1 MRHYQLDGVRGLGVL
16 IVVAAHHFIW
26 SRVLLFTGCAW
37 MDLFFALSGFLI
49 TRILLQTRERQDY
62 WQQFYI
68 KRVGRI
74 LPPLVLLLAVA
85 PLFSPHPDL
94 AGYLGY
100 AFFLGNLIDTTN
112 HGSELFFVLWSLAI
126 EEQFYLLWPV
136 LVRVLTPQRVLRFAL
151 AIIVLSPIA
160 RHIATPYAA
169 NFKPIF
175 YLTCFRMDGL
185 AAGSLLA
192 LLPLYPRVLATVRRV
207 SVPMFLLAVAIFLV
221 LLDTHKRTF
230 FWQTNSQLFNT
241 CGYSLVV
248 AGSFFLLAHLISA
261 DSSPISRFLAFRPFV
276 FLGEISY
283 GLYLF
288 HMVVLTITRQY
299 FYTGLA
305 WVPQRARLFWIDLP
319 LSILVAWLS
328 YKFIELPILRRC
340 NDKARRLRHRE
351 THYEAP
357 ASTQPQSA

>member
-1 MRHYQLDGVRGLGVL
+1 MRQYQLDGVRGLGVL

-26 SRVLLFTGCAW
+26 SRALLFTGCAW

-85 PLFSPHPDL
+85 PLFTPHPDL
-94 AGYLGY
+94 VGFLGY
-100 AFFLGNLIDTTN
+100 AFFLGNFIDTTN

-136 LVRVLTPQRVLRFAL
+136 LVRVLTPRRVLRFAL
-151 AIIVLSPIA
+151 AVIILSPIV
-160 RHIATPYAA
+160 RHFATPHAA
-169 NFKPIF
+169 DFKPIF

-192 LLPLYPRVLATVRRV
+192 LLPLYPKVLAVVKRI
-207 SVPMFLLAVAIFLV
+207 SFPMFLVAVTIFMV
-221 LLDTHKRTF
+221 LLDTHKHTF
-230 FWQTNSQLFNT
+230 FWQTNSQLFT
-241 CGYSLVV
+241 TYGYSLVV
-248 AGSFFLLAHLISA
+248 VGSFFLLAHLISS
-261 DSSPISRFLAFRPFV
+261 DSSPISRFLSFRPFV

-288 HMVVLTITRQY
+288 HMVVLAITRQY
-299 FYTGLA
+299 LFTNLE
-305 WVPQRARLFWIDLP
+305 WVPQRAHLFWIDLP
-319 LSILVAWLS
+319 ISVLIAWLS
-328 YKFIELPILRRC
+328 YKFYELPIIEYTKQ
-340 NDKARRLRHRE
+340 KARQLKHRVL
-351 THYEAP
+351 TGDAVP
-357 ASTQPQSA
+357 A